1 MMGLNYKSII
11 DINQEKIDSINGYL
25 EDTNNQKFYT
35 INAEQPMKNLPYSL
49 NQFFR
54 KLINENE
61 KINTD
66 GIFFIEETESYKH
79 VAEING
85 SHFDVSPFS

>member
-1 MMGLNYKSII
+1 
-11 DINQEKIDSINGYL
+11 
-25 EDTNNQKFYT
+25 
-35 INAEQPMKNLPYSL
+35 MKNLPYSL
-49 NQFFR
+49 DKFFR

-66 GIFFIEETESYKH
+66 GVFFIEETESYKH